1 MNVQRWAW
9 ASLSGALVSRKAR
22 TSCPTFLG
30 RDDEKPGFSSSR
42 WFSWAASCRQVDP
55 RGAGRCSLLTSNV
68 KRSADEVGGAT
79 AHERA
84 LDASEAWRAKRCV
97 QAVSGG
103 HEGRR
108 ERQASGL
115 RHTRPA
121 MLASRKARTSCPTF
135 LGAGRR
141 KAKVFIA
148 PLLLMGGFSPRRLV
162 NCSPCWG

>member
-1 MNVQRWAW
+1 MCDRVRVHGKLGHPAR
-9 ASLSGALVSRKAR
+9 LSWE
-22 TSCPTFLG
+22 
-30 RDDEKPGFSSSR
+30 RDATKPRFVASR
-42 WFSWAASCRQVDP
+42 WFSWAASCRRVNP

-68 KRSADEVGGAT
+68 KRSVDEVGGAT

-84 LDASEAWRAKRCV
+84 LDASEARRAKRCV

-148 PLLLMGGFSPRRLV
+148 LLLLIGGFLLRRLA